1 MGASH
6 SVNQSISELKHQNRT
21 LIDINDKI
29 KDELKDSQL
38 AIIHSEQENQKL
50 KIRKAY
56 LEQQITSYEN
66 KLNCLLENDE
76 IIDEYITKSGV
87 NFIDDEFE
95 KKQIK
100 EFIEFA
106 KENISY

>member
-21 LIDINDKI
+21 LIDINNKI

-38 AIIHSEQENQKL
+38 TIIHSEQENQKL
-50 KIRKAY
+50 KIRKSY

-66 KLNCLLENDE
+66 KLRCILENDE
-76 IIDEYITKSGV
+76 IINKYIAKSGV

-95 KKQIK
+95 KNQIK
-100 EFIEFA
+100 NFITFA